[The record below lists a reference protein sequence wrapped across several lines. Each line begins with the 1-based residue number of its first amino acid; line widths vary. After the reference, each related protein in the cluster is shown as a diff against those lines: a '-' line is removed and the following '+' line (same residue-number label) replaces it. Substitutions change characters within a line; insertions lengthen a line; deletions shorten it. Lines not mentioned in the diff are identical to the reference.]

1 MGSMIGEHWPVN
13 GTLVWYYTIC
23 HRQVWLMA
31 RQLTPDEDDDNVAIG
46 RFIHEHSYRRDRHEL
61 AVGNIRIDLMQASRD
76 EVLIAEI
83 KKSSRFLESARLQLK
98 YYLFVLKSLGLDFK
112 GVLLVPEERKRELVT
127 LEEEDLVEIERII
140 GEIRRIIDSPA
151 PPPAVRTR
159 WCRPCAY
166 AEFCWA

>member
-1 MGSMIGEHWPVN
+1 MRGEHWPVN

-31 RQLTPDEDDDNVAIG
+31 RQLTPDQDNDNVVIG
-46 RFIHEHSYRRDRHEL
+46 RFLHENSYQRDKHEL
-61 AVGNIRIDLMQASRD
+61 AVGNVRIDLMQATRD

-83 KKSSRFLESARLQLK
+83 KKSSHSLDSARLQLK
-98 YYLFVLKSLGLDFK
+98 YYLYVLKELGVELK
-112 GVLLVPEERKRELVT
+112 GLLLVPEERMREEVRLTVAD
-127 LEEEDLVEIERII
+127 EDKIKQVI
-140 GEIRRIIDSPA
+140 GEIEAIIDTPHPPA
-151 PPPAVRTR
+151 PVKTR